1 MPKTVRNAK
10 PAPPAGTSAAP
21 ADASVRHV
29 LEVVGGVDTHADT
42 HTAVALDQIGGRL
55 GTATFPTTAT
65 GYQRLLTWL
74 RGFGPVGRVGVEG
87 TGSYG
92 AGLTRFLLDH
102 DVVVLE
108 VNRPNRQVRRVKGKS
123 DPIDAD
129 NAARAVL
136 AGVATALPKT
146 HDGTVEAIRV
156 LFNTRTSAVAARTA
170 AINQLRS
177 VLLTGPDPL
186 RAQLNGLTATKLVR
200 AAAALRP
207 GPQLTEPVQAT
218 KTALRTLAQR
228 ILALDVEIKQ
238 VTALLD
244 PMVADRAPQL
254 VAEFGI
260 GTLTAAQFLI
270 TAGDNPHRLH
280 TADAFAALCGASP
293 IPVST
298 GRTDRHRLNRGG
310 DRQANRALYTIALSR
325 MKHDEQTRTF
335 IAARLTAGKTKK
347 DAIRILK
354 RYLARRVYQL
364 LLQPPKPTSPPAA
377 TSTPAVTSPPPRRPG
392 QASGLPTPPPARGH
406 RGSGSRAVE
415 DRRVA
420 IAAAT
425 LDAENGP
432 NTLNAAAPRR
442 THTPAA

>member
-1 MPKTVRNAK
+1 M
-10 PAPPAGTSAAP
+10 AG
-21 ADASVRHV
+21 
-29 LEVVGGVDTHADT
+29 
-42 HTAVALDQIGGRL
+42 
-55 GTATFPTTAT
+55 
-65 GYQRLLTWL
+65 
-74 RGFGPVGRVGVEG
+74 GFGPVGRVGVEG

-92 AGLTRFLLDH
+92 AGLTRFLLNH
-102 DVVVLE
+102 DVAVLE

-146 HDGTVEAIRV
+146 HDGAVEAIRV
-156 LFNTRTSAVAARTA
+156 LYNTRTSAVAARTA
-170 AINQLRS
+170 SINQLRS
-177 VLLTGPDPL
+177 VLLTRPEPL
-186 RAQLNGLTATKLVR
+186 RAQLKGLTATKLVR

-207 GPQLTEPVQAT
+207 GPQLTEPVKAA
-218 KTALRTLAQR
+218 KMALRILAHR
-228 ILALDVEIKQ
+228 ILALDTEIKR

-325 MKHDEQTRTF
+325 MKHHEQTRTF
-335 IAARLTAGKTKK
+335 IAARLAAGKTKK
-347 DAIRILK
+347 EAIRILK

-377 TSTPAVTSPPPRRPG
+377 TSTPASPPVTSRRAVQGRPTACPPSSLTGAIEAPG
-392 QASGLPTPPPARGH
+392 QGRWKT
-406 RGSGSRAVE
+406 
-415 DRRVA
+415 VA
-420 IAAAT
+420 
-425 LDAENGP
+425 
-432 NTLNAAAPRR
+432 
-442 THTPAA
+442 